1 MDIPEQL
8 TTTLTVEKLG
18 AANAE
23 RGTQMINVFIPEI
36 GIAKYSTTMFVPM
49 AVAAGLNP
57 DDVFTATISRG
68 KLKNN
73 KDGEW
78 ANEYYWD
85 FGTRENDSEA
95 PTPHRNLSPSR
106 MTFED
111 AVKDVAAPRPTEDD
125 RQLKIMLQHA
135 SSVVGPAYGDWCRL
149 DTATRGTFSNYL
161 KMIAMGATWYLKHV
175 YMTTGYNPQPEPVEE
190 VEEVEPNDPWDQ
202 AVDA

>member
-49 AVAAGLNP
+49 EVSANLKA

-85 FGTRENDSEA
+85 YGTREDDSDWRVEPPARPPAA
-95 PTPHRNLSPSR
+95 P
-106 MTFED
+106 
-111 AVKDVAAPRPTEDD
+111 AAPRPTEDD
-125 RQLKIMLQHA
+125 RQSKIMLQHA
-135 SSVVGPAYGDWCRL
+135 SSVVGPAYGDWSRL
-149 DTATRGTFSNYL
+149 EYATRGTFSDYL
-161 KMIAMGATWYLKHV
+161 KAIAMGATWYLKHV
-175 YMTTGYNPQPEPVEE
+175 YMTTGYNPQPAPVDE
-190 VEEVEPNDPWDQ
+190 VEQNDPWDQ